1 MTIALTISTLAAI
14 ATPVNAADVT
24 TPDNEN
30 LAHINN
36 ILNGATQAE
45 ALLFVEGA
53 LAPSAPAS
61 TMWKIYFK
69 PDGMYIIDDAATETL
84 VAPTTSNLVAQ
95 VCNTRLTLTSATP
108 VTTSDVTAATN
119 VYITPYG
126 GERIALYDGSGTW
139 VMYSFSEIT
148 LSLSGLA
155 ADKNYDVFMYDS
167 AGTVV
172 AEAVVW
178 TNDTTRATALAVQD
192 GVYVKSGTTTKRY
205 VGTFRTTTTIGQ
217 CEDSLTKRYVW
228 NYYNRVIREIE
239 VKETTN
245 SWTYATATMR
255 PWNNST
261 ANRVSFVRG
270 VAENVVNLDFYGYVV
285 ASATTSFPTVA
296 IGLDST
302 STPSGIFIPGTAS
315 STAGGTAMASYS
327 ANVAAGFHYLQLL
340 EYVASSTTFYGDNGV
355 TTMQNGANGFLAA

>member
-1 MTIALTISTLAAI
+1 
-14 ATPVNAADVT
+14 VT
-24 TPDNEN
+24 T
-30 LAHINN
+30 
-36 ILNGATQAE
+36 T
-45 ALLFVEGA
+45 
-53 LAPSAPAS
+53 
-61 TMWKIYFK
+61 
-69 PDGMYIIDDAATETL
+69 
-84 VAPTTSNLVAQ
+84 
-95 VCNTRLTLTSATP
+95 
-108 VTTSDVTAATN
+108 DVIAATN

-126 GERIALYDGSGTW
+126 GRRIALYNGSAW

-192 GVYVKSGTTTKRY
+192 GVYVKTGATGRRY
-205 VGTFRTTTTIGQ
+205 VGTFRTTATIGQ

-270 VAENVVNLDFYGYVV
+270 VAEDVVNLDFYGYVV